1 MAAARAQGEQARPGW
16 HTRSVPPV
24 PSINILG
31 LEYACVDEDQALA
44 EAERL
49 YDRPQAAWIA
59 AENVH
64 GVNLATEDP
73 DHRALLRRADLL
85 VNDGKGVMLAARIL
99 GRRFPVD
106 LNGNHLGS
114 LLLERAAEKGWPV
127 YFLGA
132 APGVADRAAEAVQRD
147 IPGLKV
153 VGCRDGYFSR
163 YEEPEIV
170 EDIRNSG
177 AGLLYVG
184 MGNPLQEQW
193 LDRNMARTGAH
204 LGLTVGAFLDFQ
216 AGELPR
222 APAWMNRIGL
232 EWIFRLAT
240 EPKRLWRRY
249 LVGNPLFI
257 WRVIRQRLG
266 GRPRRDAALS

>member
-16 HTRSVPPV
+16 HTRSVPPL

-31 LEYACVDEDQALA
+31 LDYACVDEDQALA

-49 YDRPQAAWIA
+49 YDRPQPAWIA

-193 LDRNMARTGAH
+193 LDRNMAQTGAH